1 MKTAKELFPD
11 VIGQERAKLAIADWY
26 KYDTCP
32 LLIFGP
38 SGYGKTNFAE
48 SLGAKI
54 IDTTQLRSD
63 RVSSLL
69 KPIKEA
75 DDGDILFFDEIHTLQ
90 PKVLEGLYYIFD
102 KGTFFDP
109 EIGLDL
115 PIPRVKFI
123 FATNYLNKLPIA
135 FQTRVKL
142 VELQNYTEDELK
154 QIINN
159 KYPELNKDGLET
171 IVKACKGTPRTAL
184 RLAGDVI
191 SGLKTEKI
199 KDANADDMNNILNSR
214 FGIDPTTGLSEAEFT
229 IIQKVCERGHL
240 STTAIANT
248 LKLSIKD
255 ARDRYINPL
264 QISDWLCVTSK
275 GVVPGF
281 KAYEHYRLFVKKIK

>member
-1 MKTAKELFPD
+1 MDLFKNI
-11 VIGQERAKLAIADWY
+11 VGQDRAKLAILDWY

-48 SLGAKI
+48 SLGARI

-75 DDGDILFFDEIHTLQ
+75 EDGDILFFDEIHTLQ

-142 VELQNYTEDELK
+142 VELQNYTESELK
-154 QIINN
+154 EIIMK
-159 KYPELNKDGLET
+159 KYPTLNKDGLEA

-184 RLAGDVI
+184 RLAGDVV

-199 KDANADDMNNILNSR
+199 EKANAEDMNNILNSR
-214 FGIDPTTGLSEAEFT
+214 FGIDPTTGLSESEFI

-281 KAYEHYRLFVKKIK
+281 KAYEHYRLFVKKIS

>member
-1 MKTAKELFPD
+1 MKEDLFKNI
-11 VIGQERAKLAIADWY
+11 IGQDRAKKAIEDWY

-75 DDGDILFFDEIHTLQ
+75 DDGDILFFDEIHSLQ

-109 EIGLDL
+109 EIGIDL

-154 QIINN
+154 EMIIK
-159 KYPELNKDGLET
+159 KYPKLNKDGLDA
-171 IVKACKGTPRTAL
+171 IVKSCKGTPRTAL

-199 KDANADDMNNILNSR
+199 KDAAVEDMNNILNSR

-229 IIQKVCERGHL
+229 IIQKVCDKGHL
-240 STTAIANT
+240 STTAVANI
-248 LKLSIKD
+248 LKMSLKD
-255 ARDRYINPL
+255 VKDRYINPL
-264 QISDWLCVTSK
+264 QVSDWLCVTSK
-275 GVVPGF
+275 GIVPGF
-281 KAYEHYRLFVKKIK
+281 KAYEHYRLFVKKIGG

>member
-1 MKTAKELFPD
+1 MADILFKGI
-11 VIGQERAKLAIADWY
+11 IGQERAKLAIADWY

-154 QIINN
+154 EIIIK
-159 KYPELNKDGLET
+159 KYPTLNKDGLET
-171 IVKACKGTPRTAL
+171 IVKACKGTPRIAL
-184 RLAGDVI
+184 RLAGDVV

-214 FGIDPTTGLSEAEFT
+214 FGIDPTTGLSESEFT

-281 KAYEHYRLFVKKIK
+281 KAYEHYRLFVKKIGG

>member
-1 MKTAKELFPD
+1 MKEDLFKNI
-11 VIGQERAKLAIADWY
+11 IGQDRAKKAIEDWY

-75 DDGDILFFDEIHTLQ
+75 DDGDILFFDEIHSLQ

-109 EIGLDL
+109 EIGIDL

-154 QIINN
+154 EMIIK
-159 KYPELNKDGLET
+159 KYPTLNKDGLDA
-171 IVKACKGTPRTAL
+171 IVKSCKGTPRTAL

-199 KDANADDMNNILNSR
+199 KDAAVEDMNNILNSR
-214 FGIDPTTGLSEAEFT
+214 FGINPETGLSEAEFT
-229 IIQKVCERGHL
+229 IIQKVCDKGHL
-240 STTAIANT
+240 STTAVANI
-248 LKLSIKD
+248 LKMSLKD
-255 ARDRYINPL
+255 VKDRYINPL
-264 QISDWLCVTSK
+264 QVSDWLCVTSK
-275 GVVPGF
+275 GIVPGF
-281 KAYEHYRLFVKKIK
+281 KTYEHYRLFVKKIK

>member
-1 MKTAKELFPD
+1 MDLFKNI
-11 VIGQERAKLAIADWY
+11 VGQDRAKLAITDWY

-38 SGYGKTNFAE
+38 SGYGKTAFAE

-54 IDTTQLRSD
+54 VDTTQLRSD
-63 RVSSLL
+63 RISSLL

-154 QIINN
+154 EIIMK
-159 KYPELNKDGLET
+159 KYPTLNKDGLEA

-184 RLAGDVI
+184 RLAGDVV

-199 KDANADDMNNILNSR
+199 KDANANDMNNILNSR

-281 KAYEHYRLFVKKIK
+281 KAYESYRLFVKKIK

>member
-1 MKTAKELFPD
+1 MKEDLFKNI
-11 VIGQERAKLAIADWY
+11 IGQDRAKKAIEDWY

-75 DDGDILFFDEIHTLQ
+75 DDGDILFFDEIHSLQ

-109 EIGLDL
+109 EIGIDL

-154 QIINN
+154 EMIIK
-159 KYPELNKDGLET
+159 KYPKLNKDGLDA
-171 IVKACKGTPRTAL
+171 IVKSCKGTPRTAL

-199 KDANADDMNNILNSR
+199 KDAAVEDMNNILNSR

-229 IIQKVCERGHL
+229 IIQKVCDKGHL
-240 STTAIANT
+240 STTAVANI
-248 LKLSIKD
+248 LKMSLKD
-255 ARDRYINPL
+255 VRDRYINPL
-264 QISDWLCVTSK
+264 QVSDWLCVTSK
-275 GVVPGF
+275 GIVPGF
-281 KAYEHYRLFVKKIK
+281 KAYEHYRLFVKKIGG

>member
-1 MKTAKELFPD
+1 MEEELFKGI
-11 VIGQERAKLAIADWY
+11 IGQERAKLAITDWY

-38 SGYGKTNFAE
+38 SGYGKTKFAE

-54 IDTTQLRSD
+54 VDTTQLRSD

-102 KGTFFDP
+102 KGTFYDP

-115 PIPRVKFI
+115 PIPHIKFI

-159 KYPELNKDGLET
+159 KYPELNKDGLES
-171 IVKACKGTPRTAL
+171 IIKACKGIPRTAL

-199 KDANADDMNNILNSR
+199 KDANADDMNDILNSR
-214 FGIDPTTGLSEAEFT
+214 FGIDPTTGLSESEFT

-281 KAYEHYRLFVKKIK
+281 KTYENYRLFVKKIK

>member
-1 MKTAKELFPD
+1 MKTSDELFPD
-11 VIGQERAKLAIADWY
+11 LIGQDRAKKAITDWY
-26 KYDTCP
+26 RFDTCP

-38 SGYGKTNFAE
+38 SGYGKTAFAE
-48 SLGAKI
+48 ALGAKMV
-54 IDTTQLRSD
+54 DTTQLRSD

-75 DDGDILFFDEIHTLQ
+75 DDGDILFFDEIHSLQ

-102 KGTFFDP
+102 KGTFYDP
-109 EIGLDL
+109 EIGVDL
-115 PIPRVKFI
+115 PIPHVKFI

-142 VELQNYTEDELK
+142 IELQNYTENELK
-154 QIINN
+154 EIIMK
-159 KYPELNKDGLET
+159 KYPTLNKDGLES
-171 IVKACKGTPRTAL
+171 IVKACKGIPRTAL

-199 KDANADDMNNILNSR
+199 EKASTDDMNNILNSR
-214 FGIDPTTGLSEAEFT
+214 FGIDPTTGLSETEFT

-264 QISDWLCVTSK
+264 QISDWLCITPK

-281 KAYEHYRLFVKKIK
+281 KAYEHYRLFVRKIK

>member
-1 MKTAKELFPD
+1 MKEELFFKGI
-11 VIGQERAKLAIADWY
+11 IGQDRAKLAIADWY

-154 QIINN
+154 EIIIK
-159 KYPELNKDGLET
+159 KYPTLNKDGLET

-281 KAYEHYRLFVKKIK
+281 KAYEHYRIFVKKIK

>member
-1 MKTAKELFPD
+1 MDLFKNI
-11 VIGQERAKLAIADWY
+11 IGQDRTKLAIIDWY

-154 QIINN
+154 EIIIK
-159 KYPELNKDGLET
+159 KYPTLNKDGLET

-199 KDANADDMNNILNSR
+199 KDAAVEDMNNILNSR
-214 FGIDPTTGLSEAEFT
+214 FGIDPTTGLSESEFT

-281 KAYEHYRLFVKKIK
+281 KAYEHYRLFVKKIGG